1 MMQNY
6 MDFYDKLRAKLV
18 AFTKKKNGK
27 DRKFVSILLFV
38 PDLFHLL
45 VSAMLD
51 KDIAG
56 RDKALIGAGLAYFM
70 LPLDFLPEGLLGF
83 GGFVD
88 DIIVA
93 TFVIN
98 TLINRLGASAI
109 EKHWSGDEGLLHVL
123 QKITAKTEKITEK
136 VPAKNMLARYITDEQ
151 KG

>member
-1 MMQNY
+1 MQKTT
-6 MDFYDKLRAKLV
+6 DFYEKLRRKLV
-18 AFTKKKNGK
+18 DFTKKKNGK
-27 DRKFVSILLFV
+27 DRKFIAILLFV
-38 PDLFHLL
+38 PNLFHLL

-51 KDIAG
+51 KDIAPKH
-56 RDKALIGAGLAYFM
+56 KALISAGIAYFM

-98 TLINRLGASAI
+98 TLINQLGVAAI
-109 EKHWSGDEGLLHVL
+109 EKHWAGDQQLLHVL
-123 QKITAKTEKITEK
+123 QMITAKTEKITAK
-136 VPAKNMLARYITDEQ
+136 VPARNMLARYITTGE